1 MSRLNLEKRDPEKP
15 FLPKHH
21 NEMDW
26 RWEKLVTECRHKAEQ
41 QHGWCCGSAS
51 GVHLPREVMVPLPT
65 AQVSALSALALVHP
79 GRGLACLR
87 LQKTWMG
94 MKCTAV
100 ILHCFA
106 EEVCRVQAEDAA
118 RLLSVDKA
126 AHLPASVCHVVGR
139 SSLLPP
145 ALCLIPSIFCS
156 LTLSIYPF
164 PISPAGYSW
173 GERTDRRETRR
184 RQVCSVVS
192 ISWAPATVL
201 LILKP
206 DRQRNLAGTIP

>member
-1 MSRLNLEKRDPEKP
+1 
-15 FLPKHH
+15 
-21 NEMDW
+21 
-26 RWEKLVTECRHKAEQ
+26 
-41 QHGWCCGSAS
+41 
-51 GVHLPREVMVPLPT
+51 MVPLPT

-106 EEVCRVQAEDAA
+106 EEVCWVQAEDAA
-118 RLLSVDKA
+118 RLPSVDKA

-164 PISPAGYSW
+164 PISPAGYS
-173 GERTDRRETRR
+173 
-184 RQVCSVVS
+184 
-192 ISWAPATVL
+192 
-201 LILKP
+201 
-206 DRQRNLAGTIP
+206 